1 LHPGCVFPPPP
12 SLACWLSWSLPRPWR
27 AKTPTSLCEFLS
39 ISRGVLWTD
48 LVSSFAHYM
57 IGEIFDEHTR
67 KDIVDAQK
75 VGIDG
80 FAMNF
85 GTILIECLSFAK
97 Y

>member
-1 LHPGCVFPPPP
+1 
-12 SLACWLSWSLPRPWR
+12 
-27 AKTPTSLCEFLS
+27 
-39 ISRGVLWTD
+39 
-48 LVSSFAHYM
+48 M

-85 GTILIECLSFAK
+85 GTILIECLSLPNTDIT
-97 Y
+97 